1 MTPEA
6 PAGDPARGGT
16 VTVLATAVTLMVG
29 VERSG
34 GGGAGE
40 VHLHAGGQA
49 FWVARMAARLGA
61 SVTLVGPF
69 GGESGTALRALIE
82 AESVAVRAIETCR
95 PNAVWVSDEVEGE
108 SATLSEVPP
117 PTLTRHESDGL
128 ANAALGSG
136 LESDVTVLT
145 GGPPGVF
152 GADRYRSLAHDLHAV
167 GGRVMADLSG
177 DQLQEALAGGLHL
190 VKVAH
195 DELVEAGIADDDG
208 PEALLEGAR
217 RMRAG
222 GAGAVMVS
230 RAEDPLLAILDDRVV
245 EVSTPAFRP
254 VNHRGAGDS
263 MTGAAAAALAAGD
276 DLEHAVRL
284 AVAAG
289 ALNVTR
295 RGLGSGDARAVR
307 RLAERVE
314 LRAAVAV

>member
-1 MTPEA
+1 MSPEA
-6 PAGDPARGGT
+6 PAGNPAGGGT

-34 GGGAGE
+34 GGGGGE

-61 SVTLVGPF
+61 RVTLVGPF
-69 GGESGTALRALIE
+69 GGESGIALRALIE
-82 AESVAVRAIETCR
+82 AESVGVRAIETCR
-95 PNAVWVSDEVEGE
+95 PNAVWVSDDAEGE
-108 SATLSEVPP
+108 SATVSEIAP

-145 GGPPGVF
+145 GGPPGVL

-190 VKVAH
+190 VKVAN
-195 DELVEAGIADDDG
+195 DELVEAGIADDER

-217 RMRAG
+217 RMRAR

-230 RAEDPLLAILDDRVV
+230 RAEEPLLAILGEQVV
-245 EVSTPAFRP
+245 EVGTPAFRP

-276 DLEHAVRL
+276 DLEQAVRL

-314 LRAAVAV
+314 LRQVDAA